1 MNGRKQQYLLGPA
14 LPMGRVAASPPANSA
29 GTAVLAVEHG
39 SMAIS
44 ASTAVPHR
52 LAAPQRRLP
61 SVGRGVLSHLLQ
73 ASMLAVLAWF
83 CCLVLGSAAPAA
95 APAPDTA
102 AAKTNVAETP
112 ESAEATQHNFI
123 PTAHIGRIVDDAGP
137 LMYAILL
144 CSFLLVAF
152 FLDRCVNLRR
162 RRVIPKPFV
171 TRFLQQLREGQLD
184 RQAALEL
191 CEENRSPVA
200 NVFAGAVRKWGRPGV
215 EVEQGVIDAGERATN
230 GLRRHLRVFYGIAT
244 VGPLLGLMGTV
255 LGMIQ
260 TFNVIADPAA
270 DAVGRTAPL
279 AGGIAKALLNTA
291 GGLAVAIPASI
302 LYVFFVSRVDQL
314 VIEIDRLAQ
323 EVVNVISAED
333 LQEKRTPTPKSRRAV
348 TTAAA

>member
-1 MNGRKQQYLLGPA
+1 MACRIASLLWPVMAATILYALLAMPGQPA
-14 LPMGRVAASPPANSA
+14 WAADATAESVAASSNSI
-29 GTAVLAVEHG
+29 E
-39 SMAIS
+39 SS
-44 ASTAVPHR
+44 
-52 LAAPQRRLP
+52 
-61 SVGRGVLSHLLQ
+61 
-73 ASMLAVLAWF
+73 
-83 CCLVLGSAAPAA
+83 
-95 APAPDTA
+95 
-102 AAKTNVAETP
+102 
-112 ESAEATQHNFI
+112 SAEAAEAHQRAFI
-123 PTAHIGRIVDDAGP
+123 PTTSIGRIVDDAGP

-152 FLDRCVNLRR
+152 LLDRCVNLRR

-184 RQAALEL
+184 REAALEL
-191 CEENRSPVA
+191 CEENGSPVA

-260 TFNVIADPAA
+260 TFNVIADPTA
-270 DAVGRTAPL
+270 DAIGRTAPL
-279 AGGIAKALLNTA
+279 AAGIAKALLNTA

-314 VIEIDRLAQ
+314 VIEIDKLAQ
-323 EVVNVISAED
+323 QVVNVISAEE
-333 LQEKRTPTPKSRRAV
+333 LQERRVPAPKSRR
-348 TTAAA
+348 TAAAVTS